1 MKKGLTQSQLADL
14 LNISA
19 SSVGMYEQGRREPNN
34 DMLFKICKLFGVSSD
49 YILDKSCFEIDNS
62 NLEKISKRKEILN
75 AISEFIIMLK
85 NYENLTLDGVILTK
99 PEKEKMIFEL
109 EKAMRKVIWEHNSL

>member
-1 MKKGLTQSQLADL
+1 
-14 LNISA
+14 
-19 SSVGMYEQGRREPNN
+19 
-34 DMLFKICKLFGVSSD
+34 MLFKICKLFGVSSD

-62 NLEKISKRKEILN
+62 NLEKISERKEILN
-75 AISEFIIMLK
+75 AISEFIVMLK

-109 EKAMRKVIWEHNSL
+109 EKAMRKVIGEHNSL